1 MTIFFSFMTIFSYK
15 TMFNACDMNTVFTM
29 LCSHVYY
36 EFLHHSGS
44 PLHIILLFIV
54 YFSFYKWFFLTH
66 FFQKLK
72 YILNFFPRKFLIDR
86 FLKIKNSRKSMLK
99 ENKRLKLSFKR
110 AHRVIQFASI
120 TCYMIKVILF
130 SSFLTIL
137 RIRHTQVTDN
147 NKNTRLFVHHLQ
159 YS

>member
-1 MTIFFSFMTIFSYK
+1 MTWI
-15 TMFNACDMNTVFTM
+15 
-29 LCSHVYY
+29 LCSQCCVHTCIMSFFTIVV
-36 EFLHHSGS
+36 HHYT
-44 PLHIILLFIV
+44 LFYHLLFI
-54 YFSFYKWFFLTH
+54 FHFINDFFLTH